1 MTSIEFN
8 ALVNE
13 LDSHAIQTM
22 NKKGPEYTTGN
33 EDVLNNFKSTAK
45 KLGVENDYVRSIDK
59 SQSDKSTGQPNV
71 RYKIFQDILGDV
83 KKLYRPVSGA
93 NEGFYKKPTV
103 AQIEAFK
110 KNI

>member
-45 KLGVENDYVRSIDK
+45 KLGVDPLVIWYAYFDK
-59 SQSDKSTGQPNV
+59 QVSSVAALASNHDLNKAEPMISRFG
-71 RYKIFQDILGDV
+71 DIINYAKLGYA
-83 KKLYRPVSGA
+83 LF
-93 NEGFYKKPTV
+93 NERD
-103 AQIEAFK
+103 
-110 KNI
+110 NL